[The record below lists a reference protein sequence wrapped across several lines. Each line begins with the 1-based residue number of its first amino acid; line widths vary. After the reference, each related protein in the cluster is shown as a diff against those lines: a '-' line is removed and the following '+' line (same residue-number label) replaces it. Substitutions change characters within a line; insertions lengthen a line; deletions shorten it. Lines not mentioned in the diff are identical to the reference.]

1 MATVQEGNTVSVH
14 YKGTLNDGTEF
25 DSSYS
30 RGEPISFEVGS
41 GQMIKGFDS
50 AVNGMTTGEKKS
62 FTLSPEE
69 AYGER
74 NKDLIQA
81 VPKNNFPPDFEP
93 VEGAMVQGQ
102 NPNGE
107 FFMAKIVTQDIATV
121 TLDFNH
127 PLAGENLNF
136 EVELV
141 EVS

>member
-69 AYGER
+69 AYGDR
-74 NKDLIQA
+74 KSDLVQA
-81 VPKNNFPPDFEP
+81 VPKTNFPPDFEP
-93 VEGAMVQGQ
+93 VVGAMVQGQ
-102 NPNGE
+102 DPTGQV
-107 FFMAKIVTQDIATV
+107 FTAKIVTQDIATV

-141 EVS
+141 EIS